1 MNLQQ
6 FNFPNSSV
14 KIPRTDIYAMLG
26 VTAETKATVDEYID
40 EVFVNGPE
48 LLDITGGYLIV
59 EDIEIDAKLKLLM
72 LNGIPFSIHKIIF
85 QQLKLSKN
93 IAVFACTI
101 GDAVVEK
108 SRSLM
113 KNNEMLHGYIYDIY
127 GSLAVENA
135 MEQMHNNLRLEM
147 SKMGLGV
154 SNRYSPGYCGWAV
167 AEQKK
172 LFSLLPKSFCGISLS
187 DSCLMQPIKS
197 VSGFIGIGPE
207 VRQKGYTCE
216 VCDASQCLYRNL
228 KHNA

>member
-6 FNFPNSSV
+6 FNIPNRSV
-14 KIPRTDIYAMLG
+14 KIPRADIYAVLG
-26 VTAETKATVDEYID
+26 VTTEAKATVDEYID
-40 EVFVNGPE
+40 EVFMNGPA
-48 LLDITGGYLIV
+48 LMNITGGYLIV
-59 EDIEIDAKLKLLM
+59 EDVEIDTKLKLVL

-85 QQLKLSKN
+85 QQLKLSEN

-101 GDAVVEK
+101 GNAVYEK
-108 SRSLM
+108 SRTLM

-135 MEQMHNNLRLEM
+135 MEQVHNNLKLEM
-147 SKMGLGV
+147 SKIGLGI
-154 SNRYSPGYCGWAV
+154 SNRYSPGYCGWTV

-172 LFSLLPKSFCGISLS
+172 LFSLLPPGFCGISLS

-197 VSGFIGIGPE
+197 VSGFIGIGSE

-216 VCDASQCLYRNL
+216 VCDSSQCLYRNL

>member
-6 FNFPNSSV
+6 FNIPNLLV
-14 KIPRTDIYAMLG
+14 EITRADIYAVLG
-26 VTAETKATVDEYID
+26 VSAEVKESVDEYID
-40 EVFVNGPE
+40 EVFMNGPE
-48 LLDITGGYLIV
+48 LLHITGGYLIV
-59 EDIEIDAKLKLLM
+59 EDIEMDSKLKLVV
-72 LNGIPFSIHKIIF
+72 LNGIPFSINKIIF
-85 QQLKLSKN
+85 QQLKLSEN

-101 GDAVVEK
+101 GDAVYEK

-135 MEQMHNNLRLEM
+135 IEQVQNNLKLEM
-147 SKMGLGV
+147 SKMGLGI
-154 SNRYSPGYCGWAV
+154 SNRYSPGYCGWTV

-172 LFSLLPKSFCGISLS
+172 LFSLLPPGFCGISLS

-197 VSGFIGIGPE
+197 ISGIIGIGPKI
-207 VRQKGYTCE
+207 RHKPYNCE
-216 VCDASQCLYRNL
+216 ICDSSQCLYRNL